1 MGDIN
6 ADKQNETLH
15 LNGTI
20 IKTAV
25 AADNQTELTSNSV
38 TTFKKIIK

>member
-6 ADKQNETLH
+6 PDKKNETLH
-15 LNGTI
+15 LNGTV
-20 IKTAV
+20 IKIAV

-38 TTFKKIIK
+38 ATFKKIIK